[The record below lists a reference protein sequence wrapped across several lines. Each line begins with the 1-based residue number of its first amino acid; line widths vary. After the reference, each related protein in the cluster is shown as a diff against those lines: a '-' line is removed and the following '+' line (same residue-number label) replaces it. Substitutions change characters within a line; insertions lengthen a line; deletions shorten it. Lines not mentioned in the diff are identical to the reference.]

1 MIESVREAQKKYCS
15 RAMIAAIL
23 FGLVFILW
31 NQPSVG
37 KGLILG
43 TLFSVVNFVIMGE
56 SLPSKIGKTKSTA
69 AFVSLLW
76 VLARYGLMAVPLVLA
91 LKYQQ
96 FNFPA
101 VICGLFLVQLTILG
115 EHIVSSVF
123 IDRQKNI

>member
-1 MIESVREAQKKYCS
+1 MIEAVREAQKKYCS

-23 FGLVFILW
+23 IGLVFILW

-43 TLFSVVNFVIMGE
+43 TLFSVINFVIMGE
-56 SLPSKIGKTKSTA
+56 TLPSKIGKTKSTA

-76 VLARYGLMAVPLVLA
+76 LLPRYGLMAIPLVLA

-96 FNFPA
+96 FNFAA

-123 IDRQKNI
+123 FDRQKNI

>member
-1 MIESVREAQKKYCS
+1 
-15 RAMIAAIL
+15 MIAAIL
-23 FGLVFILW
+23 IGLVFILW

-43 TLFSVVNFVIMGE
+43 TLFSVINFVIMGE
-56 SLPSKIGKTKSTA
+56 TLPSKIGKTKSTA

-76 VLARYGLMAVPLVLA
+76 LLPRYGLMAIPLVLA

-96 FNFPA
+96 FNFAA

-123 IDRQKNI
+123 FDRQKNI